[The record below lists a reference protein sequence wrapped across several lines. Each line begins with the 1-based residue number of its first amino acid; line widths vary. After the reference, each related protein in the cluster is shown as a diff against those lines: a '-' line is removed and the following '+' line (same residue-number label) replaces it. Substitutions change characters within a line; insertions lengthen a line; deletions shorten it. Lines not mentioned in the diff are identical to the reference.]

1 MVRSSDPVA
10 SERPLRKGADGRPT
24 REALERQNFE
34 LTALLEIARG
44 LLSAGD
50 PGQAVGQFLL
60 SCVAGVGAASA
71 AGLRWEAD
79 RGRLRLWRHYG
90 YQEAIVTDIRPVLD
104 PEDLVFLESAEA
116 RSGVSLKPSPGSD
129 RCRDFVR
136 RNGDWLAR
144 LDAQAIVPLVGRG
157 GFYGL
162 AVWGPRLLGED
173 YGDDELDL
181 LATAAQLCTQALE
194 NLLYHSTGAASG
206 EQPTFGPVEPTE
218 APGALEPDAG
228 PSAHLGKLSLSE
240 LRRRFPITQEIVGE
254 SPTFERFF
262 REVAMVAPARCPVL
276 ILGETGTGKELAA
289 RAIHHLSPRA
299 ERPFEVVDCGSIP
312 RELIESELFGHV
324 RGAFTGATRD
334 RRGAFE
340 LANGGTLFLDEI
352 GELPNGAQ
360 TRLLRV
366 LQEGRFRRVGDE
378 RAIQVDVRVVAA
390 TNRDLLSEVKAGRFR
405 EDLYYRLNVFCIR
418 LPALRERRQDIPLL
432 VSHVLDR
439 LADDLGGPPPRLPT
453 AVLRRLEEYAF
464 PGNIRELRNLLT
476 ALVLRT
482 QGRVPTLEDLD
493 NLLEHSEAG
502 LLGNGFAS
510 QGAGREAR
518 PASGPGSRYP
528 DAPAPVGAGT
538 PYRDPDDDDGPSPS
552 RPLKRD
558 VETTGAWVLD
568 QLRRCDF
575 NLSQAERSLARL
587 RRSPAGRAAA
597 PVADRSSLTYYFQGE
612 CFKAFAAAGFDLKR
626 AARAIAVLPDLE
638 DRARARLEGYLEF
651 VIEITNEANDDND
664 ARERCRARL
673 PKLPAPYL
681 PHLDAVVD
689 ACRRGGWSLGK

>member
-1 MVRSSDPVA
+1 MSRPTEA
-10 SERPLRKGADGRPT
+10 SPTDRPLRKGADGRPT

-71 AGLRWEAD
+71 AGLRWDAE

-90 YQEAIVTDIRPVLD
+90 YQDGIVQDIRPVLD

-116 RSGVSLKPSPGSD
+116 RSGVSLKPAPESD

-136 RNGDWLAR
+136 RNGEWLAR

-162 AVWGPRLLGED
+162 AVWGPRLLGEN
-173 YGDDELDL
+173 YGDDELEL
-181 LATAAQLCTQALE
+181 LGTAAQLCTQALE
-194 NLLYHSTGAASG
+194 NLIYHQGSQHPGTDGEGAVDPS
-206 EQPTFGPVEPTE
+206 E

-228 PSAHLGKLSLSE
+228 ASAHLGRLPLVE
-240 LRRRFPITQEIVGE
+240 LRRRFPILQEIIGN
-254 SPTFERFF
+254 SPSFERAF
-262 REVAMVAPARCPVL
+262 REIAMVAPARCPVL
-276 ILGETGTGKELAA
+276 VLGETGTGKELAA
-289 RAIHHLSPRA
+289 RAIHALSPRA
-299 ERPFEVVDCGSIP
+299 DRAFETIDCGAIP

-352 GELPNGAQ
+352 GELPAGAQ

-405 EDLYYRLNVFCIR
+405 EDLYYRLNVFGLR
-418 LPALRERRQDIPLL
+418 LPALRDRRGDIGLL
-432 VSHVLDR
+432 VNHVLDR
-439 LADDLGGPPPRLPT
+439 LADDLGAPPARLPA
-453 AVLRRLEEYAF
+453 AVLRRLEDYEF
-464 PGNIRELRNLLT
+464 PGNIRELRNVLT
-476 ALVLRT
+476 ALILRT
-482 QGRVPTLEDLD
+482 QGRAATLSELEALLRQEGAADPSAGSVSPGMGRGASPHPGYDPEDLD
-493 NLLEHSEAG
+493 DEG
-502 LLGNGFAS
+502 I
-510 QGAGREAR
+510 GRAVGEE
-518 PASGPGSRYP
+518 PGGR
-528 DAPAPVGAGT
+528 V
-538 PYRDPDDDDGPSPS
+538 
-552 RPLKRD
+552 LKRD

-612 CFKAFAAAGFDLKR
+612 CFKAMAAAGFDLKR
-626 AARAIAVLPDLE
+626 AARTIALLPDLE
-638 DRARARLEGYLEF
+638 DRARSRLEGYLEF
-651 VIEITNEANDDND
+651 VAEITRDAPSDVD
-664 ARERCRARL
+664 ARERARARL

-689 ACRRGGWSLGK
+689 AHRRGAWALGA

>member
-1 MVRSSDPVA
+1 MSRSTEVSPTP
-10 SERPLRKGADGRPT
+10 RRLRQGTDGPPT
-24 REALERQNFE
+24 REALQRQNFE

-60 SCVAGVGAASA
+60 SCVAGVGATTA
-71 AGLRWEAD
+71 AGLRWDAE

-90 YQEAIVTDIRPVLD
+90 YQEAIVADIRPVLG
-104 PEDLVFLESAEA
+104 PEDLVFLESGEA
-116 RSGVSLKPSPGSD
+116 RGGVSLKPAPESE

-144 LDAQAIVPLVGRG
+144 LDAQSIVPLVGRG

-162 AVWGPRLLGED
+162 AVWGPRLLGEN

-181 LATAAQLCTQALE
+181 LSTAAQLCTQALE
-194 NLLYHSTGAASG
+194 NLHHHQSNAPIDEPAGA
-206 EQPTFGPVEPTE
+206 VEPSE
-218 APGALEPDAG
+218 APGALEPDATTAG
-228 PSAHLGKLSLSE
+228 SLGRMSLAE
-240 LRRRFPITQEIVGE
+240 LRRRFPITQEIVGS
-254 SPTFERFF
+254 SPAFERAF
-262 REVAMVAPARCPVL
+262 REIAMVAPSRCPVL
-276 ILGETGTGKELAA
+276 VLGETGTGKELAA
-289 RAIHHLSPRA
+289 RAIHALSPRA
-299 ERPFEVVDCGSIP
+299 DRPFEVVDCGSIP

-352 GELPNGAQ
+352 GELPSGAQ

-366 LQEGRFRRVGDE
+366 IQEGRFRRVGDE
-378 RAIQVDVRVVAA
+378 RATQVDVRVVAA
-390 TNRDLLSEVKAGRFR
+390 TNRDLLAEVKGGRFR

-418 LPALRERRQDIPLL
+418 LPSLRDRRGDIALL

-439 LADDLGGPPPRLPT
+439 LADDLGGPPPRLP
-453 AVLRRLEEYAF
+453 AAILRRLEEHPF
-464 PGNIRELRNLLT
+464 PGNIRELRNVLT

-482 QGRVPTLEDLD
+482 QGRVPGLEDLESII
-493 NLLEHSEAG
+493 EHSQFDGPPSAG
-502 LLGNGFAS
+502 SGGGSMAEPYDGGERAS
-510 QGAGREAR
+510 RER
-518 PASGPGSRYP
+518 RVEP
-528 DAPAPVGAGT
+528 DYG
-538 PYRDPDDDDGPSPS
+538 DEDDDTSS

-558 VETTGAWVLD
+558 IETTGAWVLD

-597 PVADRSSLTYYFQGE
+597 PVSDRSSLTYYFQGE
-612 CFKAFAAAGFDLKR
+612 CFKAFAAAQFDLKR

-638 DRARARLEGYLEF
+638 ERARARLTGYLEF
-651 VIEITNEANDDND
+651 VIEITSEASGDDD
-664 ARERCRARL
+664 ARARCRSRL
-673 PKLPAPYL
+673 PKLPAPYFGY
-681 PHLDAVVD
+681 LDAVVD
-689 ACRRGGWSLGK
+689 AHRRGSWKI

>member
-1 MVRSSDPVA
+1 MSRTSDPPA
-10 SERPLRKGADGRPT
+10 PERAARRSGDGRAT
-24 REALERQNFE
+24 REVLERQNFE

-71 AGLRWEAD
+71 AGLRWEAS

-104 PEDLVFLESAEA
+104 PEDLVYLESAEA
-116 RSGVSLKPSPGSD
+116 RSGVSLKPSPRSD

-162 AVWGPRLLGED
+162 AVWGPRLLGEN
-173 YGDDELDL
+173 YGDGELDL
-181 LATAAQLCTQALE
+181 LATAAQMCTQALE
-194 NLLYHSTGAASG
+194 NLHFHQAGGSSDGEPAEGAIDP
-206 EQPTFGPVEPTE
+206 QE

-228 PSAHLGKLSLSE
+228 ASAHLGRLTLPE
-240 LRRRFPITQEIVGE
+240 LRRRFPIMQEIVGE
-254 SPTFERFF
+254 APPFERAF
-262 REVAMVAPARCPVL
+262 REVASVAPARCPVL
-276 ILGETGTGKELAA
+276 VLGETGTGKELAA
-289 RAIHHLSPRA
+289 RAIHALSPRA
-299 ERPFEVVDCGSIP
+299 DRPFETVDCGSIP

-352 GELPNGAQ
+352 GELSGGAQ

-390 TNRDLLSEVKAGRFR
+390 TNRDLLTEVKAGRFR
-405 EDLYYRLNVFCIR
+405 PDLYYRLSVFCIR
-418 LPALRERRQDIPLL
+418 LPSLRDRKPDIPLL
-432 VSHVLDR
+432 VAHVLDR
-439 LADDLGGPPPRLPT
+439 MADEIGGPAPRVSTSL
-453 AVLRRLEEYAF
+453 LRRLEEYAF
-464 PGNIRELRNLLT
+464 PGNIRELRNILT
-476 ALVLRT
+476 ALILRT
-482 QGRVPTLEDLD
+482 QGGTPTLADLD
-493 NLLEHSEAG
+493 NLLAHEENQDFVSLSDDHPGEGDGIPRRLAPPEKD
-502 LLGNGFAS
+502 A
-510 QGAGREAR
+510 AR
-518 PASGPGSRYP
+518 PFQ
-528 DAPAPVGAGT
+528 DE
-538 PYRDPDDDDGPSPS
+538 S

-612 CFKAFAAAGFDLKR
+612 CFKAFASQGFDLKR
-626 AARAIAVLPDLE
+626 AARTIALLPDLE
-638 DRARARLEGYLEF
+638 DRARSRLAGYLEF
-651 VIEITNEANDDND
+651 VGEVTREAKSDAD
-664 ARERCRARL
+664 ARARCRSRL

-689 ACRRGGWSLGK
+689 AFRRGDWTPEPGS

>member
-1 MVRSSDPVA
+1 MSRTSDPPAPERSTRRSSD
-10 SERPLRKGADGRPT
+10 GRAT
-24 REALERQNFE
+24 REVLERQNFE

-60 SCVAGVGAASA
+60 SCVAGVGASSA
-71 AGLRWEAD
+71 AGLRWEAE

-90 YQEAIVTDIRPVLD
+90 YQDAVVTDIRPVLD
-104 PEDLVFLESAEA
+104 PEDLVYLESHEA
-116 RSGVSLKPSPGSD
+116 RSGVSLKPAPKSD

-162 AVWGPRLLGED
+162 AVWGPRLLGGNYD
-173 YGDDELDL
+173 DDELDL
-181 LATAAQLCTQALE
+181 LATAAQMCTQALE
-194 NLLYHSTGAASG
+194 NLVFHQAGGALESP
-206 EQPTFGPVEPTE
+206 EPTEGAVEPQE

-228 PSAHLGKLSLSE
+228 ASAHLGRLSLPE
-240 LRRRFPITQEIVGE
+240 LRRRFPIMQEIMGT
-254 SPTFERFF
+254 SPNFERAFK
-262 REVAMVAPARCPVL
+262 EVASVAPARCPVL

-289 RAIHHLSPRA
+289 RAIHALSPRA
-299 ERPFEVVDCGSIP
+299 DRPFETVDCGAIP

-352 GELPNGAQ
+352 GELSSGAQ

-366 LQEGRFRRVGDE
+366 LQEGRFRRVGAE

-390 TNRDLLSEVKAGRFR
+390 TNRDLLSEVKASRFR
-405 EDLYYRLNVFCIR
+405 PDLYYRLNVFCVR
-418 LPALRERRQDIPLL
+418 LPALRDRKGDIALL

-439 LADDLGGPPPRLPT
+439 MADEIGGPAPRLGTPL
-453 AVLRRLEEYAF
+453 LRRLEEYAF
-464 PGNIRELRNLLT
+464 PGNIRELRNVLT

-482 QGRVPTLEDLD
+482 QGNPPTLADLYA
-493 NLLEHSEAG
+493 LLEGADGEHSA
-502 LLGNGFAS
+502 
-510 QGAGREAR
+510 AR
-518 PASGPGSRYP
+518 AT
-528 DAPAPVGAGT
+528 AELAF
-538 PYRDPDDDDGPSPS
+538 DDDDAPEEELRGVNADS

-568 QLRRCDF
+568 QLRKCDF

-612 CFKAFAAAGFDLKR
+612 CFKAFAATGFDLKR

-638 DRARARLEGYLEF
+638 DRARSRLVGYLEF
-651 VIEITNEANDDND
+651 VSEVTREATSDED
-664 ARERCRARL
+664 ARARCRARL

-689 ACRRGGWSLGK
+689 GLRSGAWTV